1 MTAQKTST
9 TLDASAIG
17 PIDLIAVEFPG
28 NRFKGEIL
36 RDLHEL
42 VAAGT
47 IRIIDLVIV
56 SKSDAGQVSV
66 LELQDLDPESRS
78 ALAPLQAAIS
88 QMLTREDMED
98 VGEQLANN
106 TTSAV
111 MLYENTWAVKTKQA
125 IMDANG
131 RLLVQARVPHD
142 IVQETLNDMAA
153 YSASLP

>member
-1 MTAQKTST
+1 MTTQKTPA
-9 TLDASAIG
+9 TLDANTIG

-78 ALAPLQAAIS
+78 TLAPLQAAIS
-88 QMLTREDMED
+88 QMLTREDLED

-106 TTSAV
+106 TTGAV

-153 YSASLP
+153 YSASSP

>member
-1 MTAQKTST
+1 
-9 TLDASAIG
+9 
-17 PIDLIAVEFPG
+17 
-28 NRFKGEIL
+28 L

-47 IRIIDLVIV
+47 IRISDLVIV

-78 ALAPLQAAIS
+78 TLAPLQAAIS
-88 QMLTREDMED
+88 QMLTREDLED
-98 VGEQLANN
+98 IGEQLANN

-111 MLYENTWAVKTKQA
+111 MLYENAWAIKTKQA
-125 IMDANG
+125 IIATNG
-131 RLLVQARVPHD
+131 RLLVQARVPHEV
-142 IVQETLNDMAA
+142 VQETLQDRAA

>member
-1 MTAQKTST
+1 MTTQKTPA
-9 TLDASAIG
+9 TLDANTIG

-78 ALAPLQAAIS
+78 TLAPLQAAIS
-88 QMLTREDMED
+88 QMLTREDLED
-98 VGEQLANN
+98 IGEQLANN
-106 TTSAV
+106 TTGAV

-142 IVQETLNDMAA
+142 IVQETLSDMAA

>member
-1 MTAQKTST
+1 MTAQKTSA

-42 VAAGT
+42 VTAGT

-56 SKSDAGQVSV
+56 SKSGAGQVSV

-78 ALAPLQAAIS
+78 TLAPLQAAIS
-88 QMLTREDMED
+88 QMLTREDLED
-98 VGEQLANN
+98 IGEQLANN
-106 TTSAV
+106 TTGAV

-142 IVQETLNDMAA
+142 IVQETLSDMAA

>member
-1 MTAQKTST
+1 MTTQKTPA
-9 TLDASAIG
+9 TLDANTIG

-78 ALAPLQAAIS
+78 TLAPLQAAIS
-88 QMLTREDMED
+88 QMLTREDLED

-106 TTSAV
+106 TTGAV

-142 IVQETLNDMAA
+142 IVQETLSDMAA

>member
-1 MTAQKTST
+1 MTAQKPSA

-78 ALAPLQAAIS
+78 TLAPLQAAIS
-88 QMLTREDMED
+88 QMLTREDLED
-98 VGEQLANN
+98 IGAQLANK

-125 IMDANG
+125 ILDANG

-142 IVQETLNDMAA
+142 VVQETLNDMAA

>member
-1 MTAQKTST
+1 MTAQKTPAM
-9 TLDASAIG
+9 LDANTIG

-78 ALAPLQAAIS
+78 TLAPLQAAIS
-88 QMLTREDMED
+88 QMLTREDLED

-106 TTSAV
+106 TTGAV

-142 IVQETLNDMAA
+142 IVQETLSDMAA